1 MDVSADSSSKPDEVF
16 GRRRG
21 IVVTMSKLGDVESE
35 EEIREEMEE
44 LGVSNDAEGSP
55 DVLMSGPVIQ
65 ATVIILVLLLVA
77 GALLLVF

>member
-1 MDVSADSSSKPDEVF
+1 
-16 GRRRG
+16 
-21 IVVTMSKLGDVESE
+21 MSKLGDVESE

-44 LGVSNDAEGSP
+44 LGVSNDTTGSP

-65 ATVIILVLLLVA
+65 VTVIILVVLLVA